1 MKIYKEISIANF
13 DAWGGAE
20 DTLDRII
27 NANKADELESI
38 LEEEYPDGID
48 QTNLNDILRYESD
61 WIYEMLGMKTD
72 EEIKEELEELRQ
84 ELAEL
89 NEQYAEECE
98 ELREENPDLTFGELE
113 ALRDELWTDDY
124 VGRYMELTTQIEE
137 LEDELNGI

>member
-1 MKIYKEISIANF
+1 MKIYREISIADF
-13 DAWGGAE
+13 DAWSGGE

-27 NANKADELESI
+27 RNDKTDEFESI

-48 QTNLNDILRYESD
+48 ETDLNDLLRFESA

-72 EEIKEELEELRQ
+72 EEIKEKLEELQQ

-89 NEQYAEECE
+89 NEQYADACG
-98 ELREENPDLTFGELE
+98 ELRKENPDLTFGELE

-137 LEDELNGI
+137 LEEM